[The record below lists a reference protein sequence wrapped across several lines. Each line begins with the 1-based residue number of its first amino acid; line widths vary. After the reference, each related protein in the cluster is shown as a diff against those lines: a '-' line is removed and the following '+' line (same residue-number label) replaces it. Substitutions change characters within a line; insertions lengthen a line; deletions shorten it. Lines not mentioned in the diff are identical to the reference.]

1 MKARLI
7 LFSSLFLALIS
18 VAHVQLNVGWGELAD
33 SWQVMLG
40 EKRKTLRVGFL
51 PVT

>member
-7 LFSSLFLALIS
+7 LFSTLFLALIS
-18 VAHVQLNVGWGELAD
+18 VAHVQLNVGWGELAHK
-33 SWQVMLG
+33 WAVMTG
-40 EKRKTLRVGFL
+40 KERKTLHVGFL

>member
-18 VAHVQLNVGWGELAD
+18 VAHVQLNVGWDELAHK
-33 SWQVMLG
+33 WAVMMG
-40 EKRKTLRVGFL
+40 EERKTLRVGFL

>member
-1 MKARLI
+1 MKARL
-7 LFSSLFLALIS
+7 LTFSSLFLALVS
-18 VAHVQLNVGWGELAD
+18 LAHIQLNVGWAELGDKLA
-33 SWQVMLG
+33 VMRG